1 MSTVVLSGSLGS
13 TSAMWDAQLPALEGH
28 RIVAIDH
35 PGHGSAPVGEAS
47 GVSELARRVLD
58 AVGEGSFSFVGLSL
72 GGAVGIQLAL
82 DVPDRIE
89 RLVLAC
95 TSARFGEPQQWLDR
109 ASLVRREGLAAIVD
123 AVLARWFTPSFGD
136 VDGFREMFL
145 SVDPEGY
152 ARCCEALA
160 EWDAR
165 ETLTSIVAPTLVVAG
180 ASDPTSPPGEM
191 ADMARAIAD
200 ARFEVLDG
208 AAHLANVEGAQAF
221 NQLLK
226 EHL

>member
-1 MSTVVLSGSLGS
+1 MSTVVLCGSLGS
-13 TSAMWDAQLPALEGH
+13 TSAMWNAQLPALEGH
-28 RIVAIDH
+28 RIVAIEH
-35 PGHGSAPVGEAS
+35 PGHGGAPVTE
-47 GVSELARRVLD
+47 VSDVGALAQRVLD
-58 AVGEGSFSFVGLSL
+58 AVGDGSFSFVGLSL

-82 DVPDRIE
+82 EVPERVD
-89 RLVLAC
+89 RLVIAC
-95 TSARFGEPQQWLDR
+95 TSARFGEPEQWLDR
-109 ASLVRREGLAAIVD
+109 ASLVRAAGLEAIVD

-136 VDGFREMFL
+136 VNRFRAMFL

-160 EWDAR
+160 ATDAR
-165 ETLTSIVAPTLVVAG
+165 ETVGSIVAPTLVVAG
-180 ASDPTSPPGEM
+180 ESDPTSAPSEM
-191 ADMARAIAD
+191 AVMARAIAG
-200 ARFEVLDG
+200 ARFEVVTG

>member
-1 MSTVVLSGSLGS
+1 MSSQS
-13 TSAMWDAQLPALEGH
+13 TTQDTGAPRSA
-28 RIVAIDH
+28 
-35 PGHGSAPVGEAS
+35 EAS

-160 EWDAR
+160 
-165 ETLTSIVAPTLVVAG
+165 
-180 ASDPTSPPGEM
+180 
-191 ADMARAIAD
+191 AI
-200 ARFEVLDG
+200 G
-208 AAHLANVEGAQAF
+208 CS
-221 NQLLK
+221 
-226 EHL
+226 

>member
-1 MSTVVLSGSLGS
+1 MGAL
-13 TSAMWDAQLPALEGH
+13 AQ
-28 RIVAIDH
+28 
-35 PGHGSAPVGEAS
+35 
-47 GVSELARRVLD
+47 RVLD
-58 AVGEGSFSFVGLSL
+58 AVGDGSFSFVGLSL

-82 DVPDRIE
+82 EVPERVE
-89 RLVLAC
+89 RLVIAC

-109 ASLVRREGLAAIVD
+109 AKLVRADGLEAIVD

-136 VDGFREMFL
+136 VNRFRAMFL

-160 EWDAR
+160 ATDAR
-165 ETLTSIVAPTLVVAG
+165 ETVGSIVAPTLVVAG
-180 ASDPTSPPGEM
+180 ESDPTSAPSEM
-191 ADMARAIAD
+191 AVMARAIAG
-200 ARFEVLDG
+200 ARFEVVTG

>member
-1 MSTVVLSGSLGS
+1 MLCGSLGS
-13 TSAMWDAQLPALEGH
+13 TSGMWDAQLSALEGH
-28 RIVAIDH
+28 RVVAIDH
-35 PGHGSAPVGEAS
+35 PGHGNAPVAELS
-47 GVSELARRVLD
+47 GVGDLAQRVLD
-58 AVGEGSFSFVGLSL
+58 AVGDGTFSFIGLSL

-82 DVPDRIE
+82 AVPERIE

-109 ASLVRREGLAAIVD
+109 ASLVRADGLAVIVD

-136 VDGFREMFL
+136 VERFREMFL
-145 SVDPEGY
+145 SVDREGY

-160 EWDAR
+160 ATDAR
-165 ETLTSIVAPTLVVAG
+165 ETLGSIGTPTLVVAG
-180 ASDPTSPPGEM
+180 EGDPTSPPAEM
-191 ADMARAIAD
+191 AVMARAIAG
-200 ARFEVLDG
+200 ARFEVLAG